1 MAPGARILVFYTR
14 TEQGLAPTPRWRLGE
29 YLQQGAGDQTDL
41 LQGAGGLKYKAG
53 MANVLTV
60 KDLKVYLNVDAGTV
74 KAVDGVSF
82 RIPAGRTM
90 ALVGESGSGKS
101 IVAQAIMGILPR
113 VARIEQGEILFR
125 DPRSP
130 DTVVDIA
137 KLDMQGAQMQSLRG
151 ARISI
156 IFQEPMTALSPLHT
170 IGNQIGEALAL
181 HRAAIGKAE
190 RSAAV
195 VEMLRL
201 VGFPDPVKAEHTYP
215 FELSGGLRQRAMI
228 AMALVCRPALLIAD
242 EPTTALDVTI
252 QAQILQLIKQLQ
264 GDLQMAMMMITH
276 DLGIVANMADEVV
289 VMYHGKVMEAGTLED
304 VFRDPRHPYLKALMR
319 AVPRFNMEPGERLT
333 PIREIQVS
341 AGHLMQKHDSRPV
354 NADPSAPMLIVRN
367 LTKKF
372 GTRKTS
378 LFGGKPAGEHLA
390 VDNISFEVAAG
401 ECLGLVG
408 ESGCGKTTTAKMILR
423 SSIPD
428 AGEII
433 FNDRGRPRDVRKL
446 EGAELF
452 EYRRRVQFVFQD
464 PFGSLNP
471 RMTVYDIVS
480 EPLVIHGIGNEDER
494 FSRVKELIG
503 LVGLD
508 VRHLRRYPHSFSGG
522 QRQRIGIA
530 RALALSPDLLIC
542 DEPVSALD
550 VSVQAQVLNL
560 LLDLRKEMNLTYLF
574 ISHNLAVVHYIADR
588 IAVMCAGRIVEVAS
602 YDALFDNPVHP
613 YTRAL
618 LAAVPNPDLDRKLD
632 FNALMEGKAS
642 IPSAW
647 PVPFRLDG
655 TRPMGMIDIGDNH
668 FVRAHAD
675 VDVSELK
682 A

>member
-1 MAPGARILVFYTR
+1 MP
-14 TEQGLAPTPRWRLGE
+14 
-29 YLQQGAGDQTDL
+29 
-41 LQGAGGLKYKAG
+41 
-53 MANVLTV
+53 NVLTV
-60 KDLKVYLNVDAGTV
+60 KDLKVYLNVDAGIV

-82 RIPAGRTM
+82 RIPAGGTM

-101 IVAQAIMGILPR
+101 IVAQSIMGILPR
-113 VARIEQGEILFR
+113 VARIEQGEILLR
-125 DPRSP
+125 DPRQP

-137 KLDMQGAQMQSLRG
+137 RLDMAGPQMRSIRG
-151 ARISI
+151 GQVSI

-170 IGNQIGEALAL
+170 VGSQIGEALAL
-181 HRAAIGKAE
+181 HRTGIGKSE

-228 AMALVCRPALLIAD
+228 AMALVCRPSLLIAD

-319 AVPRFNMEPGERLT
+319 AVPRFNLAPGERLT

-341 AGHLMQKHDSRPV
+341 AGHLKRIDEGRPP
-354 NADPSAPMLIVRN
+354 NADPTAPMLIVRN
-367 LTKKF
+367 LTKRF
-372 GTRKTS
+372 TTRKTS
-378 LFGGKPAGEHLA
+378 LFGAKPAGETLA
-390 VDNISFEVAAG
+390 VNDVSFEVAPG

-423 SSIPD
+423 SGTPD
-428 AGEII
+428 SGEII
-433 FNDRGRPRDVRKL
+433 FNDRGRPRDVRTL
-446 EGAELF
+446 EGADLF

-480 EPLVIHGIGNEDER
+480 EPLLIHGIGNEDER
-494 FSRVKELIG
+494 FERVKELIG

-560 LLDLRKEMNLTYLF
+560 LLDLRREMNLTYLF

-588 IAVMCAGRIVEVAS
+588 IAVMCAGRIVEIAS
-602 YDALFDNPVHP
+602 YDALFANPVHP

-618 LAAVPNPDLDRKLD
+618 LAAVPDPDLDRKLD
-632 FNALMEGKAS
+632 FRALMEGKAS
-642 IPSAW
+642 VPAAW
-647 PVPFRLDG
+647 PRPFRLEQDS
-655 TRPMGMIDIGDNH
+655 RSSLIDIGGRH

-675 VDVSELK
+675 ADISELR